1 MSEQASFINLID
13 ELQWRGL
20 LKDCTDETGLREHLS
35 DPDGSPRKIY
45 AGFDPTADSLTI
57 GNLVPIM
64 LLAHVK
70 RAGHSPIV
78 VMGGGT
84 GLIGDPS
91 GKSAERQLNT
101 VETIAGFIEKQR
113 PIYST
118 VLDQIEGPDHQIL
131 NNHDWLKNI
140 SYIEALRD
148 IGKHFSVNMMMQ
160 KESVKERLNNREQGI
175 SYTEFSYMILQAYDY
190 AHLYEDQGVTVQI
203 GGSDQY
209 GNIVAGTEFI
219 SKRLRSNYT
228 DSLSNYT
235 DACIR
240 KARSITDSFGD
251 SGPAFVEIHKQLR
264 SDAMEESL
272 TRISQP
278 EDARETVVRIDAN
291 RDYFKELGGEVWD
304 AVVEL
309 HLSANM
315 LSRSERVFGLTAPLV
330 QKADGGK
337 FGKTE
342 KGAIWLTA
350 ARTSPYAYYQFWLNS
365 TDEDARGWIKVF
377 TFLDQET
384 VESLI
389 ARHDE
394 NPGKRELQRTLAQEA
409 TRILHGEDA
418 MLNAEAAGKALF
430 SGDIG
435 SLDEATMLEVFASVP
450 TTEHSKAELEGG
462 LDMVEMLKS
471 TKLASSNREAR
482 DFLNEGSVS
491 INGEKIDG
499 DTVIDESSLLH
510 GSIIAIRRGKKK
522 WHMTRW
528 A

>member
-1 MSEQASFINLID
+1 MSDTKADTNTGTIDLLD
-13 ELQWRGL
+13 ELSWRGL
-20 LKDCTDETGLREHLS
+20 LKDCTDEQGLREHLG
-35 DPDGSPRKIY
+35 DPQGSPRKIY

-101 VETIAGFIEKQR
+101 VETIEHFINCQR
-113 PIYST
+113 PIYSS
-118 VLDQIEGPDHQIL
+118 VLDQIDGPEHQIL
-131 NNHDWLKNI
+131 NNYDWLKEI
-140 SYIEALRD
+140 SFIEALRD

-175 SYTEFSYMILQAYDY
+175 SYTEFSYMILQAYDF
-190 AHLYEDQGVTVQI
+190 AHLYKAKGVTVQA

-209 GNIVAGTEFI
+209 GNIVAGSDLIRRHRHEFLTKMNQRFYKI
-219 SKRLRSNYT
+219 AGKAGANVTQKIITDAAAQEYDEKPSEYGAALVPGLVVNRRRFSEIPFSPEEDKRL
-228 DSLSNYT
+228 DFEL
-235 DACIR
+235 
-240 KARSITDSFGD
+240 
-251 SGPAFVEIHKQLR
+251 Q
-264 SDAMEESL
+264 
-272 TRISQP
+272 
-278 EDARETVVRIDAN
+278 
-291 RDYFKELGGEVWD
+291 FKEK
-304 AVVEL
+304 
-309 HLSANM
+309 SA
-315 LSRSERVFGLTAPLV
+315 FGLTVPLV

-350 ARTSPYAYYQFWLNS
+350 QRTSPYAYYQFWLNAS
-365 TDEDARGWIKVF
+365 DEDARSWIKVF
-377 TFLDQET
+377 TFLPQHTTTIDGIE
-384 VESLI
+384 VEGVVELI

-409 TRILHGEDA
+409 TTILHGQAA
-418 MLNAEAAGKALF
+418 MENAEAAGKALF
-430 SGDIG
+430 SGDIA

-450 TTEHSKAELEGG
+450 TTEHDKAELSGG
-462 LDMVEMLKS
+462 VNMIELLKAI
-471 TKLASSNREAR
+471 KLASSNREAKE
-482 DFLNEGSVS
+482 FLSEGSVS
-491 INGEKIDG
+491 INGQKIDG
-499 DTVIDESSLLH
+499 DTVVDESALLH

-522 WHMTRW
+522 WHLTKW